1 MFRDAEQR
9 APCLRSPGANDA
21 FETAKARSTEAE
33 ATVSTDVTRGSKAA
47 RLGFSALTNGRP
59 GMDHGQFGLDQ
70 TDENVF
76 DYEISDEAL
85 EVASGVRAGEIA
97 TLMYGSYCFTCAPD
111 GPIS

>member
-1 MFRDAEQR
+1 
-9 APCLRSPGANDA
+9 
-21 FETAKARSTEAE
+21 
-33 ATVSTDVTRGSKAA
+33 
-47 RLGFSALTNGRP
+47 
-59 GMDHGQFGLDQ
+59 MDHGQFGLDQ